1 MVCSHY
7 NSCVKNNFQCTEDN
21 HPDKTTTEE
30 AWKAMT
36 NVASY
41 INEYKRRRDIVSKYL
56 DNDNTLIGKMSKLSM
71 HSVAKMS
78 TRLSTRLSA
87 TLGLTNVASDTEFEE
102 LEKQFRSIEKCTWQL
117 AKDVEQCTAYLN
129 DEAMSGEV
137 IAEFLVHYYQGTP
150 TTEVKKL
157 RQIRSTIWSQYVQD
171 FKSCIEKRVSAPLHF
186 LTTLL
191 EGPAV
196 LVAKR
201 HDKLLDYD
209 AAISKSEKYK
219 ESKIVII
226 AHSLVYY
233 KRHSFQYLFHL
244 RFTSSLRFKKNY
256 LLPRVIMKQ

>member
-1 MVCSHY
+1 M
-7 NSCVKNNFQCTEDN
+7 
-21 HPDKTTTEE
+21 E
-30 AWKAMT
+30 AWEAMT

-56 DNDNTLIGKMSKLSM
+56 DNDNTLFSKMSKLSM

-87 TLGLTNVASDTEFEE
+87 SLGLTNVVSDTEFEE

-117 AKDVEQCTAYLN
+117 VKDIEQCITYLS
-129 DEAMSGEV
+129 DEAMSGEA
-137 IAEFLVHYYQGTP
+137 IAELLVHYYQGTP
-150 TTEVKKL
+150 TAEVKKL
-157 RQIRSTIWSQYVQD
+157 QDIRSIIWSQYIQD
-171 FKSCIEKRVSAPLHF
+171 FKSYIEKRVSAPLHF
-186 LTTLL
+186 LATLL

-219 ESKIVII
+219 ESKIVIVMLLMFI
-226 AHSLVYY
+226 CCKHIVSLTIFSD
-233 KRHSFQYLFHL
+233 SFYFISGT
-244 RFTSSLRFKKNY
+244 RRIIY
-256 LLPRVIMKQ
+256 C